1 MKPRTAL
8 VIPFLLIYLGCATAA
23 PSPHGVAANAPAG
36 PAPDDLLDAT
46 VWYNLALESDLVAG
60 EIYRNARER
69 LLQALADPN
78 WDALPREE
86 RTNSAAGLPPAVI
99 LDVDETAL
107 DCGSYETELILSGRE
122 YDDASWAEWCRK
134 EIAPAVPGAV
144 EFTRFAAAH
153 GVTVFYLTNRARD
166 LGGVTLDNL
175 RKAGFPVANDGVFLG
190 LGALLPGCEQIGSD
204 KGCRRRL
211 VGRDYRVL
219 MQFGDQIGD
228 FVDVTAN
235 TLDGRRAA
243 MHPYLDWV
251 GERWW
256 VLPNPTYGSWV
267 PALFN
272 NQWQLPREERRR
284 LKIEALQRN

>member
-1 MKPRTAL
+1 MKPRLVL
-8 VIPFLLIYLGCATAA
+8 VIPVLLLALSCATAGPPPSA
-23 PSPHGVAANAPAG
+23 PAVAAPVAP
-36 PAPDDLLDAT
+36 PPDDLLDAAL
-46 VWYNLALESDLVAG
+46 WYNLAIERELVAH
-60 EIYRNARER
+60 EVYRNAQEK
-69 LLQALADPN
+69 LLTALADPT

-86 RTNSAAGLPPAVI
+86 RIAPPTHLPPAVI
-99 LDVDETAL
+99 LDVDDTAL
-107 DCGSYETELILSGRE
+107 DCGSYESELIFSGRE

-134 EIAPAVPGAV
+134 EIATAVPGAV
-144 EFTRFAAAH
+144 DFTRFAAAH
-153 GVTVFYLTNRARD
+153 GVTVFYVTNRARD
-166 LGGVTLDNL
+166 LGGVTLQNL
-175 RKAGFPVANDGVFLG
+175 LKVGFPVASDDVFLG

-211 VGRDYRVL
+211 VGRGYRVL

-235 TLDGRRAA
+235 TLEGRRAA
-243 MHPYLDWV
+243 IEPYLDWI

-284 LKIEALQRN
+284 LKIEALRPN